1 MTAAAVAGSE
11 RGGLTRAERAALTAV
26 AAQFFV
32 NGCTFASFVPRL
44 PEVRDATGITLDR
57 LGLLQSIAA
66 VAGFVGN
73 LSVSAVLERLG
84 SRRTVLVC
92 GTILCCALPLI
103 GFAETQWV
111 LLLGLLVMMSVDV
124 MVDVAMNL
132 QGSWLSARR
141 TTPVMNRLHGL
152 WSLGSLCGAAA
163 GVLLTGAGVALDAHL
178 VVAAVV
184 LLTAQWVGSRWLLR
198 HDDLY
203 GHPPTPDVAATNGEP
218 PRRRAGL
225 LGLIGLGVLGF
236 GGVAMEVTPG
246 DWAAFRFTDDL
257 GTSEGFAALGFAA
270 VAGGMTIGRFGG
282 DWIAHRTS
290 PQRLARSAMSTAVV
304 GVAVATL
311 VPNRFVDLGGFFV
324 AGLGAATLLPTLY
337 DRAARRPG
345 RPGAG
350 LAALTAGLRVG
361 FLMLPFATGTLAG
374 TSLEVGTAVMIV
386 VAVAAVLFI
395 AADTAGTRRGAPTMP
410 PRTAG

>member
-1 MTAAAVAGSE
+1 VTTAAVAGTE
-11 RGGLTRAERAALTAV
+11 RAGLTPAERAALTAV
-26 AAQFFV
+26 AVQFFV

-66 VAGFVGN
+66 IAGFVGN
-73 LSVSAVLERLG
+73 LSVSLVLERLG

-152 WSLGSLCGAAA
+152 WSLGSLTGAAV
-163 GVLLTGAGVALDAHL
+163 GVLLTEAGVDLDVHL

-184 LLTAQWVGSRWLLR
+184 LLLAQWVGSRWLLG
-198 HDDLY
+198 DDDAY
-203 GHPPTPDVAATNGEP
+203 GHARAPGAAATDGAP
-218 PRRRAGL
+218 RRRRAGL
-225 LGLIGLGVLGF
+225 VGLIGLGVLGF

-257 GTSEGFAALGFAA
+257 GASDGFAALGFAA
-270 VAGGMTIGRFGG
+270 VAAGMTIGRFAG
-282 DWIAHRTS
+282 DWIAHRTT
-290 PQRLARSAMSTAVV
+290 PQRLSRVSMSTAVV

-311 VPNRFVDLGGFFV
+311 VPNRFIDLGGFFV

-345 RPGAG
+345 RAGAG
-350 LAALTAGLRVG
+350 LGALTAGLRVG
-361 FLMLPFATGTLAG
+361 FLSLPLATGALAG
-374 TSLEVGTAVMIV
+374 TSLDVGVAVAIV
-386 VAVAAVLFI
+386 VAAAAVLFV
-395 AADTAGTRRGAPTMP
+395 AADAVATRSGPIATTSAPP
-410 PRTAG
+410 A